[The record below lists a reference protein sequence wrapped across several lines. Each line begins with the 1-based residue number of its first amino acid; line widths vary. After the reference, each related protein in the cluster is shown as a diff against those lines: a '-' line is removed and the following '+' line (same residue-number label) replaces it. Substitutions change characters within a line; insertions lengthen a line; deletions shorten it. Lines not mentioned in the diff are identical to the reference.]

1 MRLMSSIEV
10 AERIFFDF
18 GRLMRISLGSGCH
31 VSQRKFETIEQNYK
45 IFCSDLLFIHLFI
58 YLFIYIL
65 FFTLLFIYLFFFFF
79 KNVISQKEIKYL
91 IRDSRFTDH

>member
-31 VSQRKFETIEQNYK
+31 VSQGKFETIEQNYK

-58 YLFIYIL
+58 YIL
-65 FFTLLFIYLFFFFF
+65 FFYSFIYLFFFFF